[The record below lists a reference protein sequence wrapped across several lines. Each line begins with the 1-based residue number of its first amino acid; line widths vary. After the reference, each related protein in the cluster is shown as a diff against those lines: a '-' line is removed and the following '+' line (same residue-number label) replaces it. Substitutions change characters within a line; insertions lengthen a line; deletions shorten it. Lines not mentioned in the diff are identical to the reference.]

1 MLDLTD
7 ANKKAT
13 AANGGKS
20 GITPTKEQCHD
31 TPC

>member
-20 GITPTKEQCHD
+20 RNAPDKEHHHD

>member
-13 AANGGKS
+13 AVNGGKS
-20 GITPTKEQCHD
+20 EITPTKEHHHD